1 MATQNQEIVPE
12 NAGAKKKGG
21 GFIIALL
28 GLAVAGLGGYSFYL
42 NNEKAKNEK
51 VLNEQKEQML
61 QELQE
66 LQKEYDGALSVSK
79 QNADELSAAKVRI
92 TQYIDSLKAMKVDI
106 QTLWKYRDQV
116 QVLKKERTKL
126 LAVNDSLRKYNRR
139 IIQERDST
147 YSALSE
153 KSQLLDSV
161 AQKNSELNSVLKE
174 GAILTLKNLTAVAVK
189 ERSAGRYVEKDRAGA
204 TDKIK
209 VCYTVAQNRIAQKG
223 NRLFY
228 VQVLDP
234 QNVTLGENDFVSVGD
249 KTINY
254 SAATKFLYERQN
266 VDVCEFIISESK
278 KYESGVYK
286 IVVFDEELNE
296 LGQIDLRLR

>member
-1 MATQNQEIVPE
+1 M
-12 NAGAKKKGG
+12 
-21 GFIIALL
+21 
-28 GLAVAGLGGYSFYL
+28 
-42 NNEKAKNEK
+42 
-51 VLNEQKEQML
+51 
-61 QELQE
+61 
-66 LQKEYDGALSVSK
+66 
-79 QNADELSAAKVRI
+79 
-92 TQYIDSLKAMKVDI
+92 
-106 QTLWKYRDQV
+106 
-116 QVLKKERTKL
+116 
-126 LAVNDSLRKYNRR
+126 
-139 IIQERDST
+139 
-147 YSALSE
+147 
-153 KSQLLDSV
+153 
-161 AQKNSELNSVLKE
+161 
-174 GAILTLKNLTAVAVK
+174 AVK

>member
-1 MATQNQEIVPE
+1 MATQNQVVTPQSGEP
-12 NAGAKKKGG
+12 KKRGG

-51 VLNEQKEQML
+51 VLNEQKTQML
-61 QELQE
+61 KELQE
-66 LQKEYDGALSVSK
+66 LQKEYEDAVSVSK

-92 TQYIDSLKAMKVDI
+92 SQYIDSLKTMKVDI
-106 QTLWKYRDQV
+106 QTLWKYHDQV
-116 QVLKKERTKL
+116 QVLKKERTRL
-126 LAVNDSLRKYNRR
+126 LAINDSLRKYNKR
-139 IIQERDST
+139 ILQERDST

-161 AQKNSELNSVLKE
+161 AQKNTELNDVLKQ
-174 GAILTLKNLTAVAVK
+174 GAILTLKNLSAVGVK
-189 ERSAGRYVEKDRAGA
+189 ERSGGRYVEKERAGA
-204 TDKIK
+204 IDKIK
-209 VCYTVAQNRIAQKG
+209 ICYTVSQNRIAERG

-234 QNVTLGENDFVSVGD
+234 QNVTLGENELISVGD
-249 KTINY
+249 KTVNY

-266 VDVCEFIISESK
+266 VDVCEYIISDTK

>member
-12 NAGAKKKGG
+12 NAGVKKKGG

-126 LAVNDSLRKYNRR
+126 LAINDSLRKYNRR

-161 AQKNSELNSVLKE
+161 AQKNSELNSFLKE
-174 GAILTLKNLTAVAVK
+174 GAI
-189 ERSAGRYVEKDRAGA
+189 
-204 TDKIK
+204 
-209 VCYTVAQNRIAQKG
+209 
-223 NRLFY
+223 
-228 VQVLDP
+228 
-234 QNVTLGENDFVSVGD
+234 
-249 KTINY
+249 
-254 SAATKFLYERQN
+254 
-266 VDVCEFIISESK
+266 
-278 KYESGVYK
+278 
-286 IVVFDEELNE
+286 
-296 LGQIDLRLR
+296 

>member
-1 MATQNQEIVPE
+1 
-12 NAGAKKKGG
+12 
-21 GFIIALL
+21 
-28 GLAVAGLGGYSFYL
+28 
-42 NNEKAKNEK
+42 
-51 VLNEQKEQML
+51 ML

-126 LAVNDSLRKYNRR
+126 LAINDSLRKYNRR